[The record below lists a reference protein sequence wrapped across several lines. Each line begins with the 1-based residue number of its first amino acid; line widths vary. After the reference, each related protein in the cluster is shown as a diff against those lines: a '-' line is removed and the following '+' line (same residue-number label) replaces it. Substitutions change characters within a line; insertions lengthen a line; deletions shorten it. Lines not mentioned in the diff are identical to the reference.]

1 MAGHIGKYE
10 LKKQL
15 GKGASSTVYLA
26 TDTFTTLDVA
36 LKVIDV
42 HVFRDPQRG
51 KAARTQ
57 FLNEA
62 SLVGKLSHP
71 HIVTMMDAVVSDE
84 ASYIALEYVA
94 GGNLVPFTSAQNL
107 LAIEHAIEIGF
118 KCCGALDYAYRAG
131 IVHRDIKPANI
142 LVVKGTEIKVADF
155 GAALLHLSDTTQIV
169 EIGSPAYMSPEQI
182 TGQDLG
188 PKSDMFSLAVLL
200 YQLLTGQKPFAA
212 KTAIEVTNQ
221 ILLQAPP
228 PMQNLRKGLPPELER
243 VLSVALAKK
252 PDDRFPS
259 WAEFA
264 LELAKLGRLSIHQQA
279 IADSEK
285 FSHLRALAMLKQ
297 FTDPDIWE
305 LVHAGRWER
314 KHAQTAVIREG
325 EHGESLFLL
334 TRGEVKVTKQGRL
347 LNVLRA
353 GECFGEMSYIKGGNT
368 PRQATVESM
377 TEIVTVEF
385 SRDAI
390 EKSVNATCRSNIIL
404 ALLNSLVDRLALADA
419 RISRIIN

>member
-1 MAGHIGKYE
+1 MGSVGKYV

-15 GKGASSTVYLA
+15 GKGASATVYLA
-26 TDTFTTLDVA
+26 LDTFTTLDVA

-42 HVFRDPQRG
+42 NVFRDPQRG

-71 HIVTMMDAVVSDE
+71 HIVTMLDAVVSDE

-94 GGNLVPFTSAQNL
+94 GGNLVPYTHPQHL

-142 LVVKGTEIKVADF
+142 LVVQGTEIKVADF
-155 GAALLHLSDTTQIV
+155 GAALLHLSDTTQV
-169 EIGSPAYMSPEQI
+169 LEIGSPAYMSPEQI
-182 TGQDLG
+182 SGEELG
-188 PKSDMFSLAVLL
+188 PKSDMFSLAVVL

-212 KTAIEVTNQ
+212 RTAMEVVNQ
-221 ILLQAPP
+221 IRLQAPP
-228 PMQNLRKGLPPELER
+228 PMQSLRKGLPPELER

-252 PDDRFPS
+252 PDDRYPT

-264 LELAKLGRLSIHQQA
+264 LDLAKLGRLSVYQQS
-279 IADSEK
+279 IPDSEK
-285 FSHLRALAMLKQ
+285 LSHLRGLPMLKP

-314 KHAQTAVIREG
+314 VPAHQPVIREG
-325 EHGESLFLL
+325 EDGDSLFLL
-334 TRGEVKVTKQGRL
+334 TRGEVKITKQGRL
-347 LNVLRA
+347 LNVLRT
-353 GECFGEMSYIKGGNT
+353 GECFGEMSYIKGSGT

-385 SRDAI
+385 ARDVIESR
-390 EKSVNATCRSNIIL
+390 VNAACRSNIIL